1 MSTPTLSRPS
11 VAGTPQPD
19 RRTRHPLYAEVRSG
33 PARWAALAAF
43 LTPALSLAAKAAYW
57 QGSWGHTQL
66 QLHIAAVLL
75 GGPLAAAAGC
85 WQGGREH
92 RSRTTELR
100 VSGTRG
106 PLAQFLVS
114 AAPVVLGVLAGYV
127 LAAAGAL
134 AATWPYVSSGRPHA
148 SLPAA
153 DAMFLAAMTMG
164 GMVVGRLVRWRLA
177 APALAGLAY
186 VALALPTHQKS
197 ALRFL
202 SPATTHGGGD
212 ALPVWWQPLAMAA
225 WTAGIAA
232 AAVLAYA
239 ARRHWY
245 AALPALA
252 IAAAA
257 AVPLMRSGEDMWH
270 LDPAGKA
277 EVCDDSSPRVC
288 VNALNRGLLPEVSRA
303 LSGIT
308 SRLDGVANAPTRFE
322 DLHRAPR
329 SGEAELP
336 TLSLG
341 QSVVRGALAEPEQ
354 FAWEAAAALTSRD
367 CDTFPT
373 QRTDDAV
380 RDWLA
385 SNSLSERRRQTAEET
400 AREWGNATA
409 TADAQAGA
417 RALSHLTA
425 MRDDQR
431 RAWLGRY
438 FATAGRCDVSGVP
451 AL

>member
-11 VAGTPQPD
+11 VAGTPQPE
-19 RRTRHPLYAEVRSG
+19 RRTHHPLYAEVHSG

-43 LTPALSLAAKAAYW
+43 LTLAPPLAAKAAYW

-66 QLHIAAVLL
+66 QLHSAAVLL

-114 AAPVVLGVLAGYV
+114 AAPVVLGVLAGFV
-127 LAAAGAL
+127 LVAAGTL

-153 DAMFLAAMTMG
+153 DAMFLAAMTTG

-177 APALAGLAY
+177 ALAVAGFAY

-202 SPATTHGGGD
+202 SPATTHGGGGD

-225 WTAGIAA
+225 WTAGLAT
-232 AAVLAYA
+232 AAVISYA

-252 IAAAA
+252 VAAAA
-257 AVPLMRSGEDMWH
+257 AVPSCG
-270 LDPAGKA
+270 
-277 EVCDDSSPRVC
+277 
-288 VNALNRGLLPEVSRA
+288 RA
-303 LSGIT
+303 
-308 SRLDGVANAPTRFE
+308 
-322 DLHRAPR
+322 
-329 SGEAELP
+329 
-336 TLSLG
+336 
-341 QSVVRGALAEPEQ
+341 
-354 FAWEAAAALTSRD
+354 
-367 CDTFPT
+367 
-373 QRTDDAV
+373 RTCGT
-380 RDWLA
+380 WIPPG
-385 SNSLSERRRQTAEET
+385 RRRCVTT
-400 AREWGNATA
+400 RL
-409 TADAQAGA
+409 
-417 RALSHLTA
+417 RACAST
-425 MRDDQR
+425 R
-431 RAWLGRY
+431 
-438 FATAGRCDVSGVP
+438 
-451 AL
+451 

>member
-1 MSTPTLSRPS
+1 MSAPTLSRPS
-11 VAGTPQPD
+11 VPGTAQPS
-19 RRTRHPLYAEVRSG
+19 RRTHHPLFAEVRSG
-33 PARWAALAAF
+33 PARWIALATF
-43 LTPALSLAAKAAYW
+43 LTLALPLAAKAAYW
-57 QGSWGHTQL
+57 QGSWGLAQL
-66 QLHIAAVLL
+66 QLHTAAVLL

-85 WQGGREH
+85 WQGGRER
-92 RSRTTELR
+92 RSRTAELR
-100 VSGTRG
+100 VCGARG
-106 PLAQFLVS
+106 PLAQFLVA

-127 LAAAGAL
+127 LAAVGTL
-134 AATWPYVSSGRPHA
+134 AATWPYASSGRPHA
-148 SLPAA
+148 SPPAA
-153 DAMFLAAMTMG
+153 DAVFLSAVALG

-177 APALAGLAY
+177 ALALAGCAY
-186 VALALPTHQKS
+186 VALALPTDQKA

-225 WTAGIAA
+225 WTGGLAA

-257 AVPLMRSGEDMWH
+257 AVPLMRTGEDMWH
-270 LDPAGKA
+270 PNPAGKA
-277 EVCDDSSPRVC
+277 QVCNDSSPRVC
-288 VNALNRGLLPEVSRA
+288 VNALNRDLLPEVSRA

-308 SRLDGVANAPTRFE
+308 SRLDGVANVPARFE

-336 TLSLG
+336 TLYLG
-341 QSVVRGALAEPEQ
+341 QSVVRGELAEPEQ

-380 RDWLA
+380 RDWLV
-385 SNSLSERRRQTAEET
+385 SNGLSERRRQTTEEN

-409 TADAQAGA
+409 NADAKANA
-417 RALSHLTA
+417 RALSHLTT